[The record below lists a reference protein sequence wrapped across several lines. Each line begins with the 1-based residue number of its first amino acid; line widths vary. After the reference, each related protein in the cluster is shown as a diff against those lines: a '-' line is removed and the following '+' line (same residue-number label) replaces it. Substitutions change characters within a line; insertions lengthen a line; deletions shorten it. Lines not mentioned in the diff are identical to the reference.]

1 MTSPSPLSPLQ
12 RYLGAQVQTDR
23 EMRRLFREATNEAE
37 RLIETLAG
45 KDGIGAQVRRA
56 QYQSILRNLRVVQAE
71 TWGTAGKVVR
81 EGMARAAQ
89 AASEAEKVVNR
100 LLFNALGGPISLLEA
115 AMDQQAKETVGTLLA
130 RAANDIP
137 LSEQV
142 YRSRAVADGLV
153 SRAVNRSILLGQSWK
168 ELADNVHG
176 LISPDTPGGASYAAK
191 RLGRTELNN
200 AFHRTQI
207 DQRRED
213 PFVSGMKWH
222 LSRTHPKADDCDTLA
237 NSSHFRGGDPGVF
250 KPSDVPRKPHPQC
263 LCFLT
268 SVSVSEEEFV
278 QSFLN
283 GNYDEYIDDKVYRYV
298 PDRAPC

>member
-12 RYLGAQVQTDR
+12 RYLTTQVVTDKEIR
-23 EMRRLFREATNEAE
+23 AIFREATKEAE
-37 RLIETLAG
+37 RLLTSLAG
-45 KDGIGAQVRRA
+45 REGVGAQVRRA
-56 QYQSILRNLRVVQAE
+56 QYASILRNLRAVQAE
-71 TWGTAGKVVR
+71 TWGDTSKAVRDGMLRAGLAAA
-81 EGMARAAQ
+81 EG
-89 AASEAEKVVNR
+89 EKAVNR
-100 LLFNALGGPISLLEA
+100 LLFRNLGGPIKLLEA
-115 AMDQQAKETVGTLLA
+115 AMDAQAKETVGTLLA

-207 DQRRED
+207 DQRKDD
-213 PFVSGMKWH
+213 PFVDGMQWH
-222 LSRTHPKADDCDTLA
+222 LSRTHPKADDCDTFA
-237 NSSHFRGGDPGVF
+237 NGQHFRGGEPGVF
-250 KPSDVPRKPHPQC
+250 RPSDVPRKPHIQC
-263 LCFLT
+263 LCFIT
-268 SVSVSEEEFV
+268 SVTVSEEDFING
-278 QSFLN
+278 FLN
-283 GNYDEYIDDKVYRYV
+283 GNYDRYIDDKVYRHI